1 MRRSVDMLALLTIL
15 GFLGIYTAVHV
26 LWHPPV
32 WIAASYAAM
41 SLITLIVYAWDKAA
55 AQAGRW
61 RTSEATLHLL
71 ALAGGWPGA
80 LLAQHWLR
88 HKSAKR
94 AFRAVFW
101 VTVVL
106 NLTGL
111 VVVCSPWGLYSQAV

>member
-1 MRRSVDMLALLTIL
+1 MAPTGLDCGKLRCHEPDHLDRLRL
-15 GFLGIYTAVHV
+15 
-26 LWHPPV
+26 
-32 WIAASYAAM
+32 
-41 SLITLIVYAWDKAA
+41 DKAA

-106 NLTGL
+106 NVTGL